1 MFHQLWSFSPH
12 RGLKMKFSGE
22 KWKKTRT
29 ILDPSFNTRA
39 LNDSILAVFNAK
51 NEQML
56 QILKTECEN
65 KETYFNM
72 RPYIYRLAIFSLYG
86 EFL

>member
-1 MFHQLWSFSPH
+1 MVTSFT
-12 RGLKMKFSGE
+12 GE

-39 LNDSILAVFNAK
+39 LNESILAVFNDK
-51 NEQML
+51 NEKML
-56 QILKTECEN
+56 QILKTEN
-65 KETYFNM
+65 TGTYFNM

-86 EFL
+86 ELT